1 MRGGTYET
9 IIETSAESIV
19 ESSIERIRTAAS
31 GRYNTLE
38 DLREIRLH
46 SKNQDFKLSDVA
58 RVYRAFEDP
67 PYETVRFDGNESLL
81 LGVSMQQGGDV
92 IALGHALD
100 KKIAR
105 IGQSLPVG
113 LSIST
118 FTSQPQNCGTFGE

>member
-1 MRGGTYET
+1 MQAAVRALAPALFACVRDAAPVATLLARGDEAAVEGAGT
-9 IIETSAESIV
+9 
-19 ESSIERIRTAAS
+19 
-31 GRYNTLE
+31 
-38 DLREIRLH
+38 
-46 SKNQDFKLSDVA
+46 
-58 RVYRAFEDP
+58 
-67 PYETVRFDGNESLL
+67 LL